1 MDTAGRDGGLREL
14 IVREQFLSISKEK
27 LTLYLRERNPKELS
41 EIVQL
46 AEMYLDARLQQN
58 VTKDRKFKDSGYK
71 KAQRGVE
78 HGTNRQ
84 MVERTQDNAA
94 DSRRESVKVCYQC
107 KQHGHISR
115 YFPRNK
121 RTSKDSGR
129 PEMTASF
136 QEVELDGRCGSDHDL
151 NIPEEM
157 QLRCGCKLPL

>member
-1 MDTAGRDGGLREL
+1 
-14 IVREQFLSISKEK
+14 
-27 LTLYLRERNPKELS
+27 
-41 EIVQL
+41 
-46 AEMYLDARLQQN
+46 MYLDARLQQN

-71 KAQRGVE
+71 KPQRGVE

-129 PEMTASF
+129 PDMTASF
-136 QEVELDGRCGSDHDL
+136 
-151 NIPEEM
+151 
-157 QLRCGCKLPL
+157 